1 MYLTYMFKFECLVL
15 LCVDIW
21 FCVIDDLLCQDL
33 GLQNEDYWDRQNVS
47 KSSVITSVSSTKKG
61 GKNLSLISKC
71 HEKCLP

>member
-1 MYLTYMFKFECLVL
+1 M
-15 LCVDIW
+15 
-21 FCVIDDLLCQDL
+21 IDDLLCQDL

-47 KSSVITSVSSTKKG
+47 KSSVITSVSLTKKG